1 MMEEAKHSEKD
12 IAAQIIAGR
21 TSGVAVEEKLSTSQ
35 RVLARVTDGIYRQPS
50 SALRELIANAYDAD
64 ATQVHIHTDAPRFD
78 KIIVRDNGLGLKAE
92 VLAHVIKN
100 IGGSAKRTRDGIEL
114 GVTDSHDPL
123 RSPGGRE
130 LIGKIGI
137 GLFSVAQLTN
147 HFQIITKVK
156 GEKFRTVADIIL
168 HTYSE
173 DHLAESEEK
182 HEFQTGSVVIWSAS
196 AEDIEAQGTEIVLI
210 DIKRSAKEILQ
221 SRELWLAVSANMQRA
236 AEGEPP
242 ELDIEPPSYHIG
254 GYAYTNG
261 DHVEIPRKLP
271 WDDSDKPSEKFHKL
285 VDAMMN
291 ELGGRTKPQLK
302 MVFDNYL
309 QTVWSLSLAAP
320 LDYIDGHPF
329 SITGKDAMEVFLLSN
344 ETNGKAVPLLLKDSQ
359 TVSSAAGLTTENM
372 KNSTPFAI
380 NIDGVQLCRP
390 VKYKGL
396 PESGHALKNPLLM
409 IGKCYPDLSSVREE
423 FRGGDLEFEAYLFWT
438 PRVVPLDHAGVLIRI
453 HEASGTLFEETF
465 MKYQVSELTRLKQ
478 ITAEIFVSKGLDG
491 ALNIDRESFNYAHPH
506 YQIIQKWLHGALRQL
521 ATTQKRLAKQVR
533 DHERETLVEVHKTVL
548 QNAVEEE
555 WVRIRGDEERPP
567 DVQFVV
573 KGDFGRVKG
582 NTGLVFER
590 ERIFPAKTGAVR
602 KTSTSA
608 ADEKKFEEQVRAVA
622 AVLSAYGVFDEM
634 TQEKQQELLRAIARI
649 FAVEAA

>member
-1 MMEEAKHSEKD
+1 MDVSNHTEKD

-64 ATQVHIHTDAPRFD
+64 ATQVHILTDAPRFD

-100 IGGSAKRTRDGIEL
+100 IGGSAKRTRDGIDL

-137 GLFSVAQLTN
+137 GLFSVAQLTS
-147 HFQIITKVK
+147 HFQIITKVR

-173 DHLAESEEK
+173 DHLAESEK
-182 HEFQTGSVVIWSAS
+182 NHEFQTGSVVIWSAT
-196 AEDIEAQGTEIVLI
+196 AEDIMAQGTEIVLI
-210 DIKRSAKEILQ
+210 DIKKSAKEILR
-221 SRELWLAVSANMQRA
+221 SREQWLAVSSNMQRVE
-236 AEGEPP
+236 EGEPP
-242 ELDIEPPSYHIG
+242 ELDVEAPSYHIG
-254 GYAYTNG
+254 GYSYSNG
-261 DHVEIPRKLP
+261 DLVDIPRKLP
-271 WDDSDKPSEKFHKL
+271 WDDSDKPDEKFQKL

-291 ELGGRTKPQLK
+291 ALGGRTKPQLK

-309 QTVWSLSLAAP
+309 QTLWSLSLAAP

-344 ETNGKAVPLLLKDSQ
+344 ETNGKAAPLLLKDSQ
-359 TVSSAAGLTTENM
+359 TVSSAAGLKTQNM
-372 KNSTPFAI
+372 KSSIPFAI
-380 NIDGVQLCRP
+380 YVDGVQLSRP
-390 VKYKGL
+390 VKYRGL
-396 PESGHALKNPLLM
+396 PETGHALKNPLLM
-409 IGKCYPDLSSVREE
+409 IGKCHPDLSTVREE
-423 FRGGDLEFEAYLFWT
+423 YRGGELEFEAYLFWT
-438 PRVVPLDHAGVLIRI
+438 PKVVPLDHAGVLIRI

-533 DHERETLVEVHKTVL
+533 DKERENLVEVHKSEL
-548 QNAVEEE
+548 QKAVEEE
-555 WVRIRGDEERPP
+555 WVRARGDDERPP
-567 DVQFVV
+567 DIQFAA
-573 KGDFGRVKG
+573 KGDYGRARNNKEM
-582 NTGLVFER
+582 VFER
-590 ERIFPAKTGAVR
+590 ERIFPARTGTVR
-602 KTSTSA
+602 KTSASTA
-608 ADEKKFEEQVRAVA
+608 EEKKFEEQVKAVA
-622 AVLSAYGVFDEM
+622 AVLSAYGVFDDM
-634 TQEKQQELLRAIARI
+634 SQEKQQELLRAIARV
-649 FAVEAA
+649 FAVEAV